1 LTSASAGCEGDYV
14 RPRSDSHER
23 FDREEA
29 TPRGSDRA
37 FGLVIG
43 AAFTILGLWPLL
55 TTGRVRLWALG
66 LAAAF
71 VATALLRPRWLGPL
85 NRVWT
90 RLGLAMHR
98 VVSPVVLGLLFYTTV
113 TPIGL
118 LRRALGK
125 DTLRLRFDPSL
136 PTYWIPRVP
145 PGPAPD
151 TMRRQ
156 F

>member
-1 LTSASAGCEGDYV
+1 M
-14 RPRSDSHER
+14 HER
-23 FDREEA
+23 FDREA
-29 TPRGSDRA
+29 PVTGGSNRS

-43 AAFTILGLWPLL
+43 AAFAVIGLWPLL
-55 TTGRVRLWALG
+55 GARPPQAWSLALAAVFSLLALG
-66 LAAAF
+66 RPQWLA
-71 VATALLRPRWLGPL
+71 PL
-85 NRVWT
+85 NRAWT
-90 RLGLAMHR
+90 LLGLAMHR
-98 VVSPVVLGLLFYTTV
+98 VVSPIVLGLVFYTTV

-118 LRRALGK
+118 LLRALGK
-125 DTLRLRFDPSL
+125 DVIPLRFDRSL